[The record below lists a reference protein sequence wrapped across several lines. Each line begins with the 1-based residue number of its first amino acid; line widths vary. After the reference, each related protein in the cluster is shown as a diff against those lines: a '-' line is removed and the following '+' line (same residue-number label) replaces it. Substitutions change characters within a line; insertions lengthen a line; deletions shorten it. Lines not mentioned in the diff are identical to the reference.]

1 MNWHYF
7 NINLTNGSL
16 YQVLGSSRNSLAT
29 KPFGFLRD
37 LKIGLKIIL
46 GSEDLFNLDLAQGIV
61 AFIFEASSEIVIF

>member
-7 NINLTNGSL
+7 NINFTKGSL
-16 YQVLGSSRNSLAT
+16 YQVLGFNKNSLAT

-46 GSEDLFNLDLAQGIV
+46 GSEDLFNLDLAQGI
-61 AFIFEASSEIVIF
+61 